1 MLIVDKRV
9 SAKRGAGGGGRRR
22 RRWGKRRK
30 ERKKEKYTFED
41 KYVCAQARTYTS
53 VKMFFAY
60 ETEYSRLPVRATRL
74 ITLLLNVAERKR
86 PFLESNHPSL
96 LLYMWICR
104 SVYISSGYADSSFY
118 SKPLQIFFSFFFFQL
133 LHPWRIRLN
142 ESFPFSNGRDFPPVI
157 AGLAS
162 CEVELMGK
170 NKRARCFNDDIWM

>member
-41 KYVCAQARTYTS
+41 KYVCAQARTCTS

-86 PFLESNHPSL
+86 LFLESNHPSL

-104 SVYISSGYADSSFY
+104 SVCISSGYADSSFY
-118 SKPLQIFFSFFFFQL
+118 SKPLQIFFSFFFSIIASVAHPFERIVSIFQW
-133 LHPWRIRLN
+133 PR
-142 ESFPFSNGRDFPPVI
+142 FSARNR
-157 AGLAS
+157 
-162 CEVELMGK
+162 
-170 NKRARCFNDDIWM
+170 RARLV

>member
-1 MLIVDKRV
+1 M
-9 SAKRGAGGGGRRR
+9 GGGRRR

-41 KYVCAQARTYTS
+41 KYVCAQARTCTS

-96 LLYMWICR
+96 LLYMWIYR
-104 SVYISSGYADSSFY
+104 SVCISSGYADSSFY
-118 SKPLQIFFSFFFFQL
+118 SKPLQIFFFFFSIIASVAHPFERIVSIFQW
-133 LHPWRIRLN
+133 PR
-142 ESFPFSNGRDFPPVI
+142 FSARNR
-157 AGLAS
+157 
-162 CEVELMGK
+162 
-170 NKRARCFNDDIWM
+170 RARLV

>member
-1 MLIVDKRV
+1 ME
-9 SAKRGAGGGGRRR
+9 GGEGEGGGE
-22 RRWGKRRK
+22 

-41 KYVCAQARTYTS
+41 KYVCAQARTCTS

-86 PFLESNHPSL
+86 PFLESNHSSL
-96 LLYMWICR
+96 FLYMWICR
-104 SVYISSGYADSSFY
+104 SVCISSGYADSSFY
-118 SKPLQIFFSFFFFQL
+118 SKSLQIFFSFFFQL

-142 ESFPFSNGRDFPPVI
+142 ESFPYSNGRDFPPVI

-162 CEVELMGK
+162 CEVELINALVASMMISGC
-170 NKRARCFNDDIWM
+170 KRNIWSILL

>member
-1 MLIVDKRV
+1 M
-9 SAKRGAGGGGRRR
+9 GGGRRR

-41 KYVCAQARTYTS
+41 KYVCAQARTCTS

-96 LLYMWICR
+96 LLYMWIYR
-104 SVYISSGYADSSFY
+104 SVCISSGYADSSFY
-118 SKPLQIFFSFFFFQL
+118 SKPLQIFFSFFFSIIASVAHPFERIVSIFQW
-133 LHPWRIRLN
+133 PR
-142 ESFPFSNGRDFPPVI
+142 FSARNR
-157 AGLAS
+157 
-162 CEVELMGK
+162 
-170 NKRARCFNDDIWM
+170 RARLV

>member
-1 MLIVDKRV
+1 ME
-9 SAKRGAGGGGRRR
+9 GGEGEGGGE
-22 RRWGKRRK
+22 

-41 KYVCAQARTYTS
+41 KYVCAQARTCTS

-86 PFLESNHPSL
+86 PFLESNHSSL
-96 LLYMWICR
+96 FLYMWICR
-104 SVYISSGYADSSFY
+104 SVCISSGYADSSFY
-118 SKPLQIFFSFFFFQL
+118 SKSLQIFFSFFFQL

-142 ESFPFSNGRDFPPVI
+142 ESLPFSNGRDFPPVI

-162 CEVELMGK
+162 CEVELINALVASMMISGC
-170 NKRARCFNDDIWM
+170 KRNIWSILL